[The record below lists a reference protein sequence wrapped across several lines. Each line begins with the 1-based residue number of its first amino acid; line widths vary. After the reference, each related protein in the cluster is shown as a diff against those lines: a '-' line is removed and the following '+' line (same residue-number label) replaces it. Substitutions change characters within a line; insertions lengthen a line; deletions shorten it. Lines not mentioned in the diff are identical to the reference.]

1 MTVLLQLPALIA
13 NGSASAFAVPP
24 TLRQLHKMP
33 MAALRHAPDIPND
46 EIALWVE
53 TRIWLMLGIFV
64 VSLFGVWPF

>member
-13 NGSASAFAVPP
+13 NGSASAFAVSP
-24 TLRQLHKMP
+24 TPRQLSKMP
-33 MAALRHAPDIPND
+33 LAVLRHALDIPNG